1 MAGAGEPRKGT
12 GRLGSLRYSSNA
24 SPASVGGSR
33 DNRPSAAKWSV
44 LFSAEAG
51 GQASK
56 RRHSFVP
63 VWKTRASG
71 SGGGAAPLRGWA
83 KKGNSTLSRDKDHG
97 LVAKARL
104 AKW

>member
-1 MAGAGEPRKGT
+1 MAGAGKPRKGT

-24 SPASVGGSR
+24 SPASVGGSK

-71 SGGGAAPLRGWA
+71 SGGSAAPFRWWA
-83 KKGNSTLSRDKDHG
+83 KNGNSTVSRKKADV

-104 AKW
+104 